1 MISIKRIVSA
11 VRMVLRPFAVRLDSD
26 ARQGLSQMDRIVS
39 HMAFLLAFV
48 APFPL
53 AAQSPPATAA
63 QSAASV
69 DDTWP
74 PPAQEVY
81 KGRRIAQTMHYAG
94 AEWLIR
100 DTREREERC
109 SLLLAN
115 LPLKTG
121 MTVCDMGCGN
131 GFYSLPIAQA
141 IGKRGRVLA
150 VDIQVEMLE
159 LLRER
164 MESDNVNNISPIL
177 GSVYDPRLPENSVD
191 LVLLVDVYHEFSHP
205 EPMLAAIRRSLK
217 PDGKV
222 VLVEYRGE
230 DPDVPIRPEHKMT
243 KEQIMLEFPP
253 NGFKLVDEFDK
264 LPWQHV
270 MIFGKSE

>member
-1 MISIKRIVSA
+1 MKQFSRLRGTNSVSEHCRFADGFGISSNRIRLLMILSCTMA
-11 VRMVLRPFAVRLDSD
+11 LFYAMDS
-26 ARQGLSQMDRIVS
+26 RV
-39 HMAFLLAFV
+39 
-48 APFPL
+48 
-53 AAQSPPATAA
+53 AAQSPPKDEV
-63 QSAASV
+63 QEKG
-69 DDTWP
+69 P
-74 PPAQEVY
+74 PPALDVY
-81 KGRRIAQTMHYAG
+81 MGRRIAQTMHYAG

-150 VDIQVEMLE
+150 VDIQVEMLNM
-159 LLRER
+159 LRER
-164 MESDNVNNISPIL
+164 MESESIENITPIL
-177 GSVYDPRLPENSVD
+177 GSMYDPRLPENSVD

-205 EPMLAAIRRSLK
+205 EQMLAAMRRSLK
-217 PDGKV
+217 PDGKI

-243 KEQIMLEFPP
+243 KEQIMLELPA
-253 NGFKLVDEFDK
+253 NGYQLVDEFDK

-270 MIFGKSE
+270 MIFGRDDSRPR